1 MKFALLK
8 VIRVEFPLA
17 STVSK
22 LTHAIPRVL
31 ASSVR
36 RGAVLTTL
44 YSLAAETL
52 FANWDARGVLRFP
65 LYETMECRGTLGW
78 RVSRHRRVASGFKRL
93 GLIGHSFRNE
103 LCCGRRGGGT
113 GMEWRPARSNH
124 STSSCELA
132 TGLAVLLF
140 LLRLIGSV
148 PTCGQTRSGTT
159 TWNVKFLLHSAQD
172 SVQ

>member
-8 VIRVEFPLA
+8 IIRVEFPLA

-65 LYETMECRGTLGW
+65 LYETMECRGTLG
-78 RVSRHRRVASGFKRL
+78 
-93 GLIGHSFRNE
+93 
-103 LCCGRRGGGT
+103 
-113 GMEWRPARSNH
+113 
-124 STSSCELA
+124 
-132 TGLAVLLF
+132 
-140 LLRLIGSV
+140 
-148 PTCGQTRSGTT
+148 
-159 TWNVKFLLHSAQD
+159 
-172 SVQ
+172 